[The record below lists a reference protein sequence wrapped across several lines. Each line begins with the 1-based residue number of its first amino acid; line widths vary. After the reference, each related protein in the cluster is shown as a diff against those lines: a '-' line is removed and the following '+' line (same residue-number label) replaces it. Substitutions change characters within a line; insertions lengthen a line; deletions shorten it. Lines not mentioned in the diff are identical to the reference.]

1 MVFSLI
7 FQQSLLSLFVTKEYI
22 QVMIKFALKPV
33 IIFIIVL
40 MASMASAQENL
51 QRKAITSDVKKTF
64 RVVKENP
71 ITSVKNQ
78 HRSGTCWAYATLG
91 YFESE
96 ILRLTGKTYDLCEM
110 FVVGKDYMD
119 CATHYVRM
127 HGYSQ
132 ISEGGSCDDVL
143 EVMRLHGI
151 CPENAM
157 PAPGS
162 LTGDSLANF
171 KVFFPELE
179 RKVSSIV
186 VKDAK
191 QPLPHW
197 QDSVLVVIEKYI
209 GRCPET
215 FVYEG
220 KTYSPKSFFESLRL
234 NLDDYVSLT
243 SFTHHPFN
251 KWFII
256 EAPYK
261 WRLKPSYNIPIEQ
274 LMDVLDKALDAGYT
288 VAWGGDVTGDFTR
301 TGLAMLPDGVKPS
314 QHLRQE
320 QWNDWRFTYDH
331 VMLIYGKAVDEQGNP
346 FYMVKNSWGKSGQYN
361 GIWYMSRDYIALN
374 TTYLFLN
381 RHSLPKKLRDATGKS
396 GF

>member
-1 MVFSLI
+1 MKNLVKLI
-7 FQQSLLSLFVTKEYI
+7 ILQLLNTPEI
-22 QVMIKFALKPV
+22 MTRALTA
-33 IIFIIVL
+33 IAAALIA
-40 MASMASAQENL
+40 MAAQA
-51 QRKAITSDVKKTF
+51 QPKMFTT
-64 RVVKENP
+64 VKELP

-78 HRSGTCWAYATLG
+78 YRSGTCWDYATLG
-91 YFESE
+91 FFESE
-96 ILRLTGKTYDLCEM
+96 ILRRTGKTYDLCEM
-110 FVVGKDYMD
+110 FVVNKDYMD

-143 EVMRLHGI
+143 EVIRQHGI

-171 KVFFPELE
+171 KEFFPLLE
-179 RKVSSIV
+179 RTVSGIV
-186 VKDAK
+186 RADLNRFTESEQTLSKAK
-191 QPLPHW
+191 APKSHW
-197 QDSVLVVIEKYI
+197 QDSVQAVIERYV
-209 GRCPET
+209 GRCPES

-220 KTYSPKSFFESLRL
+220 KTYTPKSFAESLGL

-243 SFTHHPFN
+243 SYTHHPFN
-251 KWFII
+251 KWFVI

-288 VAWGGDVTGDFTR
+288 VAWGGDVSGDFTY
-301 TGLAMLPDGVKPS
+301 TGLAMLPDGVVPT
-314 QHLRQE
+314 QEMRQE
-320 QWNDWRFTYDH
+320 QWDDWRFTYDH
-331 VMLIYGKAVDEQGNP
+331 VMLIYGKATDEQGKP
-346 FYMVKNSWGKSGQYN
+346 YYMVKNSWGAAGSYN
-361 GIWYMSRDYIALN
+361 GIWYMSRDYIMLN

-381 RHSLPKKLRDATGKS
+381 RHALPKKLRAVLS
-396 GF
+396 

>member
-1 MVFSLI
+1 MRAFILI
-7 FQQSLLSLFVTKEYI
+7 ATMLLATN
-22 QVMIKFALKPV
+22 
-33 IIFIIVL
+33 
-40 MASMASAQENL
+40 ASAQEHL
-51 QRKAITSDVKKTF
+51 QRRALASDTKKTF
-64 RVVKENP
+64 RTVKELP

-78 HRSGTCWAYATLG
+78 YRSGTCWAYATLG
-91 YFESE
+91 YLESE

-110 FVVGKDYMD
+110 FVVNKDYMD

-143 EVMRLHGI
+143 QVIRTHGI

-179 RKVSSIV
+179 RTVSGIV
-186 VKDAK
+186 RKDAK
-191 QPLPHW
+191 EPLPHW
-197 QDSVLVVIEKYI
+197 RDSVQAVIEKYV
-209 GRCPET
+209 GGCPQS

-220 KTYSPKSFFESLRL
+220 KTYTPQSFAAMLGL
-234 NLDDYVSLT
+234 NPDDYVSLT

-251 KWFII
+251 QWFVI

-261 WRLKPSYNIPIEQ
+261 WRLKPSYNIPIGQ
-274 LMDVLDKALDAGYT
+274 LMDVLDHALDAGYT
-288 VAWGGDVTGDFTR
+288 VAWGGDVTGNFTR
-301 TGLAMLPDGVKPS
+301 TGLAMLPDDVVPT
-314 QHLRQE
+314 QQMRQE
-320 QWNDWRFTYDH
+320 QFDDWRFTYDH
-331 VMLIYGKAVDEQGNP
+331 VMLIYGKATDEDGKP
-346 FYMVKNSWGKSGQYN
+346 YYMVKNSWGKSGQYQ
-361 GIWYMSRDYIALN
+361 GIWYMSRDFIALN

-381 RHSLPKKLRDATGKS
+381 RHALPQGLRQLRQP
-396 GF
+396 F